1 MKNNRSALS
10 NADIKWGMI
19 EPLCAGFIPCVLPEL
34 PIGVSVKYASAP
46 DKQWFALHVTN
57 NRKDKAYDFVIKD
70 KTEVYFST
78 YYAYKSIY
86 GKKQRICLTTT
97 NYIPSGFI
105 TICQTNK

>member
-10 NADIKWGMI
+10 NADIKRGMI

-57 NRKDKAYDFVIKD
+57 NKKDKAYDFIIKD
-70 KTEVYFST
+70 KNRSLFFDILCLQTHLW
-78 YYAYKSIY
+78 
-86 GKKQRICLTTT
+86 KKQRICLIAT